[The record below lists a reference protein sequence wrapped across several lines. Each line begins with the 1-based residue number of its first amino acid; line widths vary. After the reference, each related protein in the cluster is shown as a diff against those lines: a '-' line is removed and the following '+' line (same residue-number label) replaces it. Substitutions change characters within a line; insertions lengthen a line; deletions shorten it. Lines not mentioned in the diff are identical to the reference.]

1 MRNSLALFVLAASIA
16 ACSSAN
22 TVTPVDDRALFNL
35 HSSID
40 LTAEGGFAALSV
52 HHAARNDDRAF
63 VFTQRHICSAT
74 CGAPLDSA
82 AGTLSP
88 AATDSLFDVVLAQT
102 PLLTKDDYGAT
113 QGGADMMTYT
123 LRLTLGGATRTIR
136 ADDGTMPEPMRAI
149 VQSLHATISAA
160 RK

>member
-1 MRNSLALFVLAASIA
+1 MRNPLSLFVLAASVA

-22 TVTPVDDRALFNL
+22 LVTTVDDRALFNL
-35 HSSID
+35 RSSID
-40 LTAEGGFAALSV
+40 LTAEGGIAALAV

-63 VFTQRHICSAT
+63 VFTQRQICGEK

-82 AGTLSP
+82 SGTL
-88 AATDSLFDVVLAQT
+88 AAAASDSLFDVAVAQT
-102 PLLTKDDYGAT
+102 PLLTKDDYGIT

-123 LRLTLGGATRTIR
+123 LTVTLGNSTRTIR

-149 VQSLHATISAA
+149 VQSLRATISAA